1 MRTSLPAACVAALI
15 LAVSSSGCD
24 GSNKAAAAA
33 QPQDAGKSSAR
44 GDGVHQYRAVCTEK
58 ALHDGN
64 EYILTSWLD
73 TKEEARTIGDYHGW
87 FKYRGHQV
95 RLDER
100 TKPNKTTP

>member
-1 MRTSLPAACVAALI
+1 MRTSSPAACAAALI

-24 GSNKAAAAA
+24 GSNKAASAAT
-33 QPQDAGKSSAR
+33 DAGKSSAR

>member
-1 MRTSLPAACVAALI
+1 MRASWPAIGAAVLI
-15 LAVSSSGCD
+15 AAVLSGGCG
-24 GSNKAAAAA
+24 GSDRAAAATSPPDA
-33 QPQDAGKSSAR
+33 ARSTPQ

-64 EYILTSWLD
+64 EYVLTRWLD
-73 TKEEARTIGDYHGW
+73 TRDEARTIGDYHGW

-95 RLDER
+95 RIEER